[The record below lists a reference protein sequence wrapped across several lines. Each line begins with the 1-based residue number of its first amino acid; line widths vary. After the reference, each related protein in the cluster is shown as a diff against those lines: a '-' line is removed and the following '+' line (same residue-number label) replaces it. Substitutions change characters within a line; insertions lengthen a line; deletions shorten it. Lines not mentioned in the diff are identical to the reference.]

1 MAGGTRVPGG
11 VRPGRGDESH
21 CLLLPESGSA
31 WELIQGSA
39 VNLSEVAQ
47 LHKATAWSR
56 EAM

>member
-11 VRPGRGDESH
+11 VRLGRGDKSH

-47 LHKATAWSR
+47 LHKATACSK